1 MAEPKEKMAIS
12 ENKYENYKDIIETI
26 YKMDL
31 SNYFKETFDSLVHY
45 LKEYN
50 KFRVWELV
58 DTLYPAVK
66 LEDNIDDEQI
76 SYIKQKLLKIANEC
90 K

>member
-1 MAEPKEKMAIS
+1 MSIS
-12 ENKYENYKDIIETI
+12 ENKYEDFKNIIETI

-31 SNYFKETFDSLVHY
+31 SNYFKETFDTLVHY

-50 KFRVWELV
+50 KFRCWELV

-66 LEDNIDDEQI
+66 LENNINDEQI
-76 SYIKQKLLKIANEC
+76 SYIKQALLKIAKEC